1 MKQDLTP
8 KSHKILDPK
17 ILDPKILTPKSVA
30 SPGHCRAGE
39 APRESE
45 IAYPAG

>member
-8 KSHKILDPK
+8 KS
-17 ILDPKILTPKSVA
+17 LDPKILTPKSVA